1 MCLIMLSW
9 QPQQETRLI
18 VAANRDEFFSRPTES
33 AHYWPDAPHIFAGR
47 DKEFGGSWMGLSRAG
62 RFAAVTNL
70 RQQPHSGEQSRG
82 NLVRDFLLSEQPAET
97 FLAELESAK
106 SRYRPFNFI
115 ASDGQHL
122 CYTDNVSPGWETAE
136 AGEIAVGNVPRHEE
150 NKKRAKGLSDFRT
163 CLEND
168 SDAAA
173 LIAMLQD
180 SEISEACQDSQ
191 LRELSRRF
199 VSLPE
204 YGTRTSS
211 VIFQMRSGESL
222 FWEQNYDNN
231 QRRLPVIKHLIQSG
245 GQG

>member
-1 MCLIMLSW
+1 MCLILLSW

-18 VAANRDEFFSRPTES
+18 VAANRDEFFSRPTET

-47 DKEFGGSWMGLSRAG
+47 DREFGGSWMGLSLSG

-82 NLVRDFLLSEQPAET
+82 NLVRDFLSSELSAER
-97 FLAELESAK
+97 FFAELESTK

-115 ASDGQHL
+115 ACDGQHL
-122 CYTDNVSPGWETAE
+122 LHTDNVSPGWEPAE
-136 AGEIAVGNVPRHEE
+136 PGEIAVGNVPRREA
-150 NKKRAKGLSDFRT
+150 NKKRDKGLTHFRN
-163 CLEND
+163 CLD
-168 SDAAA
+168 LGGDAPA
-173 LIAMLQD
+173 LLTMLRD
-180 SEISEACQDSQ
+180 REISEDCQDPR

-211 VIFQMRSGESL
+211 VICQMRGGDSL
-222 FWEQNYDNN
+222 FWEQNYDDH
-231 QRRLPVIKHLIQSG
+231 QRAIPVIKHLIRG
-245 GQG
+245 AG